1 MKRIFIIFTFIF
13 ISLLSFSDNTNTG
26 ITIMPLDEQKVELDF
41 NVKLLLGMI
50 KTENNPKYKKLL
62 DYIDENLAKK
72 SEVKYSAN
80 LNLKKA
86 SSEVFSENGEL
97 LYEEKLPEE
106 FMNILN
112 YSLATADDK
121 EKTKKNIKGFYEI
134 PAYMLISK
142 NNGKPKIF
150 VERAMGSDGHK
161 IKTTTEVILKRELTE
176 TEKKELLSL
185 KNEKLI
191 TKYKT
196 YVDSEILKAFTDNNL
211 TMVKEFKNLTETLT
225 IYDKNRNSLKKEKKY
240 TDSTYL
246 NGTLKSYKN
255 DKLVEEIFFENSMTK
270 LKKMYYDDGNLAFEF
285 PLKNGVINGEA
296 KKYFRSGKI
305 KEKYSFKNGKR
316 EGIGREYSETGEI
329 IKEVLYKDDEEVKKM
344 K

>member
-1 MKRIFIIFTFIF
+1 MKKIFIVFTFIF
-13 ISLLSFSDNTNTG
+13 SSLFSFADNTNTG
-26 ITIMPLDEQKVELDF
+26 ITTIPLDEQKIELDF

-50 KTENNPKYKKLL
+50 KAENNPKYKKLL

-72 SEVKYSAN
+72 GEVKYSAN
-80 LNLKKA
+80 IILKKA
-86 SSEVFSENGEL
+86 STEVFSESGEI
-97 LYEEKLPEE
+97 LYAEKLPEE
-106 FMNILN
+106 FMDILN

-121 EKTKKNIKGFYEI
+121 EKTKKYIKGLYEI
-134 PAYMLISK
+134 PAYMVISK

-150 VERAMGSDGHK
+150 IERAMGSDGDK

-185 KNEKLI
+185 KNDKLI

-196 YVDSEILKAFTDNNL
+196 YVDSEISKAFTDNNL

-240 TDSTYL
+240 TDGNYS

-255 DKLVEEIFFENSMTK
+255 DKLVEEIFFENSMPK

-329 IKEVLYKDDEEVKKM
+329 IKEVLYKDDEEVKKI

>member
-1 MKRIFIIFTFIF
+1 M
-13 ISLLSFSDNTNTG
+13 D
-26 ITIMPLDEQKVELDF
+26 
-41 NVKLLLGMI
+41 
-50 KTENNPKYKKLL
+50 
-62 DYIDENLAKK
+62 
-72 SEVKYSAN
+72 
-80 LNLKKA
+80 
-86 SSEVFSENGEL
+86 
-97 LYEEKLPEE
+97 
-106 FMNILN
+106 ILN

-121 EKTKKNIKGFYEI
+121 EKTKKNIKGLYEI
-134 PAYMLISK
+134 PAYMVISK

-150 VERAMGSDGHK
+150 IERAMGSDGDK

-185 KNEKLI
+185 KNNKLI

-196 YVDSEILKAFTDNNL
+196 YVDSEISKAFTDNNL

-225 IYDKNRNSLKKEKKY
+225 IYDKNRSSLKKEKKY
-240 TDSTYL
+240 TDSNYS

-255 DKLVEEIFFENSMTK
+255 DKLVEEIFFENSMPK

-316 EGIGREYSETGEI
+316 EGIGREYNETGKI
-329 IKEVLYKDDEEVKKM
+329 IKEVLYKDDEEVKKI

>member
-1 MKRIFIIFTFIF
+1 MKKIFIVFTFIF
-13 ISLLSFSDNTNTG
+13 SSLFSFADNTNTG
-26 ITIMPLDEQKVELDF
+26 ITTIPLDEQKIELDF

-50 KTENNPKYKKLL
+50 KAENNPKYKKLL
-62 DYIDENLAKK
+62 DYIDENLDKK
-72 SEVKYSAN
+72 GEVKYSAN
-80 LNLKKA
+80 ISLKKA
-86 SSEVFSENGEL
+86 STEVFSESGEI

-106 FMNILN
+106 FMDILN

-121 EKTKKNIKGFYEI
+121 EKTKKNIKGLYEI
-134 PAYMLISK
+134 PAYMVISK

-150 VERAMGSDGHK
+150 IERAMGSDGDK

-185 KNEKLI
+185 KNNKLI

-196 YVDSEILKAFTDNNL
+196 YVDSEISKAFTDNNL

-225 IYDKNRNSLKKEKKY
+225 IYDKNRSSLKKEKKY
-240 TDSTYL
+240 TDSNYS

-255 DKLVEEIFFENSMTK
+255 DKLVEEIFFENSMPK

-316 EGIGREYSETGEI
+316 EGIGREYNETGKI
-329 IKEVLYKDDEEVKKM
+329 IKEVLYKDDEEVKKI